1 MDALFGHTGFVG
13 SCLKEN
19 LTPKKTAYFN
29 SNNVRKAKGRAY
41 KNVYCAC
48 IPGQKWKANLDPEDD
63 LKNINDAL
71 NVLKSL
77 TCQRFILISTI
88 DVHDHSH
95 ERQDESCEFP
105 SAEPY
110 GKHRLMVEDSL
121 YETYGEKLTV
131 IRLPALF
138 GVGLKKNVLFD
149 LLNDNLVGN
158 INVNSSYQWYPLS
171 KLWGDIVKSQ
181 DEMFTNPGKQVLNI
195 YPETI
200 ETSDIINIFFPEK
213 ADQVKIG
220 KRVVYNHVSKFN
232 QIFAYK
238 QGVVL
243 SEMEKFIKMYRKFW
257 AHDSQISGNYPCN
270 RLVVSN
276 MAWDPVDDHH
286 AIFLLKRY
294 GITHVEIMPTKYFS
308 WENTF
313 EKPTF
318 HEKFE
323 KAGIKVYSL
332 QSVLH
337 GVDGNFFDNPKEMTE
352 HLRKVMSLCDSLD
365 ISRVVM
371 GSPKKRV
378 VPKVVGRASDAIYEE
393 KLGDVLNECQK
404 GYTSRL
410 CLEPNAGVYGCD
422 IGKNLHSCSSV
433 AKGNEFG
440 LNFDTGNFMLEND
453 STGLVEGIEHCQ
465 ISAPMLRP
473 VRIADYVNIRSSMT
487 GYHLKNLKKDVKIS
501 LEIKV
506 DKIEN
511 LGENIRRFVMYMS
524 EYV

>member
-19 LTPKKTAYFN
+19 LTPKTTAYF
-29 SNNVRKAKGRAY
+29 SSGNVRSAKGRAY
-41 KNVYCAC
+41 NNVYCAC
-48 IPGQKWKANLDPEDD
+48 IPGQKWKANLDSESDM
-63 LKNINDAL
+63 KNITTAL
-71 NVLKSL
+71 TVLKSVK
-77 TCQRFILISTI
+77 CNKFILISTI

-95 ERQDESCEFP
+95 PLQDESCQFP
-105 SAEPY
+105 SSEPY
-110 GKHRLMVEDSL
+110 GKNRMTVEDSL
-121 YETYGEKLTV
+121 YETFGDKLIV

-149 LLNDNLVGN
+149 LLNDNLIEN
-158 INVNSSYQWYPLS
+158 INVNSSYQWYPLN

-181 DEMFTNPGKQVLNI
+181 DDMFTISGKQVLNI

-200 ETSDIINIFFPEK
+200 ETADIINIFFPEK
-213 ADQVKIG
+213 ADKVKVG
-220 KRVVYNHVSKFN
+220 KRVVYNHKSKFN
-232 QIFAYK
+232 QIFPYK

-243 SEMEKFIKMYRKFW
+243 SEMEKFIKMYKKFW
-257 AHDSQISGNYPCN
+257 VGGELGSPSN
-270 RLVVSN
+270 RLVVSS
-276 MAWDPVDDHH
+276 MAWEPVDDQHV
-286 AIFLLKRY
+286 IFLLKRY
-294 GITHVEIMPTKYFS
+294 GITHVEMMPSKYFS

-313 EKPTF
+313 NKPTF
-318 HEKFE
+318 HKKFE
-323 KAGIKVYSL
+323 DAGIKVYSI

-352 HLRKVMSLCDSLD
+352 HLRKVMGLCDSLD

-371 GSPKKRV
+371 GTPKKRV
-378 VPKVVGRASDAIYEE
+378 VPKVVGRASDEVYEE
-393 KLGDVLNECQK
+393 KLGDVLGDCQK
-404 GYTSRL
+404 GFTSKL

-422 IGKNLHSCSSV
+422 IGKTLDRCSSIV
-433 AKGNEFG
+433 EGKGVG

-453 STGLVEGIEHCQ
+453 STGLVEGIDHCQ
-465 ISAPMLRP
+465 ISAAMLRP
-473 VRIADYVNIRSSMT
+473 VRISDYLSIRSSMA
-487 GYHLKNLKKDVKIS
+487 GYHLKNLKNDVKIS

-511 LGENIRRFVMYMS
+511 LGENIRRFVIYMS